1 MVHVSELSELVTKVD
16 DSSLKC
22 GGTKLIT
29 IDGPAG
35 SGKTTLAI
43 SLSKLFN
50 DCPIIHMDEIYE
62 GWQSALTTKT
72 SQDLVNWIINPL
84 LEQSVIVFNKYDWAL
99 GKRLGQV
106 VINYPKVL
114 IIEGVGSSVIEV
126 SKYACL
132 KLWIEVPPEI
142 GINRVLDRDGQDIQA
157 QMESWQTQEKN
168 YFIENKTKENSDIW
182 IDGDPVVGID
192 TSSQF
197 VRTNR

>member
-1 MVHVSELSELVTKVD
+1 MVHVSELSEIVTKVD

-50 DCPIIHMDEIYE
+50 DCPVIQMDEIYE

-84 LEQSVIVFNKYDWAL
+84 LEQSVIVFNRYDWAL

-106 VINYPKVL
+106 VINYPNVL

-132 KLWIEVPPEI
+132 KLWIEVSPEI

-157 QMESWQTQEKN
+157 HMESWQTQEKN

>member
-1 MVHVSELSELVTKVD
+1 
-16 DSSLKC
+16 
-22 GGTKLIT
+22 
-29 IDGPAG
+29 
-35 SGKTTLAI
+35 
-43 SLSKLFN
+43 
-50 DCPIIHMDEIYE
+50 MDEIYE

-84 LEQSVIVFNKYDWAL
+84 LEQSVIVFDKYDWVL

-132 KLWIEVPPEI
+132 KLWIEVSPEI

>member
-50 DCPIIHMDEIYE
+50 DCPVIHMDEIYE

-132 KLWIEVPPEI
+132 KLWIEVSPEI
-142 GINRVLDRDGQDIQA
+142 GINRVLDRDSQDIQA

>member
-1 MVHVSELSELVTKVD
+1 MVHVSELSEIVTKVD

-72 SQDLVNWIINPL
+72 SKDLVNWIINPL

-132 KLWIEVPPEI
+132 KLWIEVSPEI

>member
-1 MVHVSELSELVTKVD
+1 
-16 DSSLKC
+16 
-22 GGTKLIT
+22 
-29 IDGPAG
+29 
-35 SGKTTLAI
+35 
-43 SLSKLFN
+43 
-50 DCPIIHMDEIYE
+50 MDEIYE

-84 LEQSVIVFNKYDWAL
+84 LEQSVIVFNSYDWAL

-132 KLWIEVPPEI
+132 KLWIEVSPEI

-157 QMESWQTQEKN
+157 QMESWQSQEKN
-168 YFIENKTKENSDIW
+168 YFIENKTKEKSDIW

-192 TSSQF
+192 TSFQF

>member
-1 MVHVSELSELVTKVD
+1 MVHVSELSEIVTKVD

-50 DCPIIHMDEIYE
+50 DCPVIHMDEIYE

-84 LEQSVIVFNKYDWAL
+84 LEQSVIVFDKYDWVL

-132 KLWIEVPPEI
+132 KLWIEVSPEI

>member
-1 MVHVSELSELVTKVD
+1 MVHVSELSEIVTEVD
-16 DSSLKC
+16 NSLLKC
-22 GGTKLIT
+22 GGAKLIT

-35 SGKTTLAI
+35 SGKTTLAK

-50 DCPIIHMDEIYE
+50 DCPVIHMDEIYE

-72 SQDLVNWIINPL
+72 SQDLVDWIINPL
-84 LEQSVIVFNKYDWAL
+84 LDQSNIIFNKYDWTL
-99 GKRLGQV
+99 NQRVGQI
-106 VINYPKVL
+106 VIENPKVL
-114 IIEGVGSSVIEV
+114 IIEGVGSSVIKV

-132 KLWIEVPPEI
+132 KLWIEVSPEI
-142 GINRVLDRDGQDIQA
+142 GINRVLDRDGPDIQA
-157 QMESWQTQEKN
+157 QMENWQTQERN

>member
-43 SLSKLFN
+43 SFSKLFN
-50 DCPIIHMDEIYE
+50 DCPVIHMDEIYE

-84 LEQSVIVFNKYDWAL
+84 FEQSVIVFNKYDWAL

-132 KLWIEVPPEI
+132 KLWIEVSPEI

-157 QMESWQTQEKN
+157 QMESWQTQERN

>member
-1 MVHVSELSELVTKVD
+1 MVHVSELSEIVTEVD
-16 DSSLKC
+16 NSSLKC

-35 SGKTTLAI
+35 SGKTTLAK

-50 DCPIIHMDEIYE
+50 DCPVIHMDEIYE

-72 SQDLVNWIINPL
+72 SQDLVDWIINPL
-84 LEQSVIVFNKYDWAL
+84 LDQSNIIFNKYDWTL
-99 GKRLGQV
+99 NQRVGQI
-106 VINYPKVL
+106 VIENPKVL

-132 KLWIEVPPEI
+132 KLWIEVSPEI
-142 GINRVLDRDGQDIQA
+142 GINRVLDRDGPDIQA
-157 QMESWQTQEKN
+157 QMENWQTQERN

>member
-1 MVHVSELSELVTKVD
+1 
-16 DSSLKC
+16 
-22 GGTKLIT
+22 
-29 IDGPAG
+29 
-35 SGKTTLAI
+35 
-43 SLSKLFN
+43 
-50 DCPIIHMDEIYE
+50 MDEIYE

-132 KLWIEVPPEI
+132 KLWIEVSPEI

>member
-1 MVHVSELSELVTKVD
+1 MVHVSELSEIVTKVD

-50 DCPIIHMDEIYE
+50 DCPVIHMDEIYE

-72 SQDLVNWIINPL
+72 SKDLLNWIINPL
-84 LEQSVIVFNKYDWAL
+84 LEQSVIVFDKYDWVL

-132 KLWIEVPPEI
+132 KLWIEVSPEI